1 MIRTRSNRRQGVVLA
16 ARAVLAAFAAAVW
29 LMLPAAAG
37 AATIG
42 GFSVRPATFNPRV
55 PATRA
60 YFEPLIRAG
69 ATYSGRVIVT
79 NSGAAPVQLRVDPVD
94 GVTAVTSGA
103 VYQNRQDPLRA
114 AGQWVKPDTSYVTVA
129 AGGHTSV
136 GFSVDVPA
144 GTVPG
149 DHLAGLAFQDAH
161 PLHSGG
167 HFSITE
173 VIRAVVGI
181 SIVVPGPASP
191 QIQLRHIILRALPG
205 TRVPA
210 AVITLVDAGRKLCKP
225 KLAVSL
231 SERGHPA
238 RTVRRRLDTLL
249 PGNVIAFPFEWPTPL
264 SSGTYLASVRA
275 TGCGSEQH
283 LGAVLTLGGNLAGT
297 TADPQSRPAPLP
309 APGGGMPLPLVLL
322 IGVAG
327 IAVGSG
333 VALRFGRRHPVG

>member
-1 MIRTRSNRRQGVVLA
+1 VVHAERVAVATRVALA
-16 ARAVLAAFAAAVW
+16 ALAAGVW
-29 LMLPAAAG
+29 LMLPAAAS

-60 YFEPLIRAG
+60 YFEPVIRAG
-69 ATYSGRVIVT
+69 ASYSGHVIVT
-79 NSGAAPVQLRVDPVD
+79 NTGAASVELRVDPVD

-103 VYQNRQDPLRA
+103 VYTNRQVPLRA
-114 AGQWVKPDTSYVTVA
+114 AGRWVKPDTSYVTVP
-129 AGGHTSV
+129 AGGHTSI

-149 DHLAGLAFQDAH
+149 NHLAGLAFQDAH

-167 HFSITE
+167 RFSITE

-191 QIQLRHIILRALPG
+191 HIQLRHISLHALPG

-225 KLAVSL
+225 TLVVSL
-231 SERGHPA
+231 RKSGQRA
-238 RTVRRRLDTLL
+238 QTVRRRLDTLL
-249 PGNVIAFPFEWPTPL
+249 PGNVIPFPFEWPKPL
-264 SSGTYLASVRA
+264 GAGTYRGSVSAS
-275 TGCGSEQH
+275 GCGAKQH
-283 LGAVLTLGGNLAGT
+283 LGAVLGLGGNLRGT
-297 TADPQSRPAPLP
+297 AADPQSSPAPRP
-309 APGGGMPLPLVLL
+309 APGGGIPLPLVLL

-327 IAVGSG
+327 VAVGSG
-333 VALRFGRRHPVG
+333 VALRYGRRPPVA

>member
-1 MIRTRSNRRQGVVLA
+1 MIQRRSKRTTGVVLGAGA
-16 ARAVLAAFAAAVW
+16 AVAAAVW

-60 YFEPLIRAG
+60 YFEPVIRAG
-69 ATYSGRVIVT
+69 ASYSGRVIIT
-79 NSGAAPVQLRVDPVD
+79 NSGAAPVELRVYPVD

-103 VYQNRQDPLRA
+103 VYKNRQDPLHA
-114 AGQWVKPDTSYVTVA
+114 AGRWVKPDNSYLTLP

-136 GFSVDVPA
+136 GFSVDIPA

-149 DHLAGLAFQDAH
+149 NHLAGLAFEDAH

-167 HFSITE
+167 RFSITE

-181 SIVVPGPASP
+181 SIVVPGPAAP

-205 TRVPA
+205 TRAPA
-210 AVITLVDAGRKLCKP
+210 SLITLVDAGRKLCKP

-231 SERGHPA
+231 QERGH
-238 RTVRRRLDTLL
+238 RVQTVTRQLDTLL

-264 SSGTYLASVRA
+264 SSGTYRASVRA
-275 TGCGSEQH
+275 SRCGAKQH
-283 LGAVLTLGGNLAGT
+283 LGAVLTLRGNLAGT
-297 TADPQSRPAPLP
+297 AADPQSGASARPAS
-309 APGGGMPLPLVLL
+309 GGGIPWPVVLL

-327 IAVGSG
+327 IALGSG
-333 VALRFGRRHPVG
+333 AALRFGRRHPVG